1 MLRRLL
7 LGLGLVLAA
16 LGFAVAAEPAL
27 ARAVQFPP
35 LPTVAVAVLAA
46 TFAVAAAVGRRGT
59 EFRDETDDE
68 DRNEVL
74 ESRVEPDRP
83 GADVDARLREG
94 AGAFLTR
101 TGDDAQ
107 FSARLREVTVRALV
121 DARGLAPA
129 EAERQLDDGT
139 WTDDR
144 TAAAFFSEDV
154 DSPRT
159 DVAAAVVSSDPV
171 YERQAEHVV
180 RELRHI
186 TGLRGGER

>member
-7 LGLGLVLAA
+7 LALGLVLAA
-16 LGFAVAAEPAL
+16 LGFAVAAQPAL
-27 ARAVQFPP
+27 ARAIQFPP
-35 LPTVAVAVLAA
+35 LPTVAVALLAA
-46 TFAVAAAVGRRGT
+46 AFAVAAVVGRRGT

-83 GADVDARLREG
+83 GAEIDARLREG
-94 AGAFLTR
+94 AGAMLTR
-101 TGDDAQ
+101 TDDNTQ

-129 EAERQLDDGT
+129 EADRQLDEGT

-144 TAAAFFSEDV
+144 TAAAFFSDEV
-154 DSPRT
+154 DSPTT
-159 DVAAAVVSSDPV
+159 DVAAALVSSDPV
-171 YERQAEHVV
+171 YERQAEHVL
-180 RELRHI
+180 RELRRI
-186 TGLRGGER
+186 TGLQGDEH